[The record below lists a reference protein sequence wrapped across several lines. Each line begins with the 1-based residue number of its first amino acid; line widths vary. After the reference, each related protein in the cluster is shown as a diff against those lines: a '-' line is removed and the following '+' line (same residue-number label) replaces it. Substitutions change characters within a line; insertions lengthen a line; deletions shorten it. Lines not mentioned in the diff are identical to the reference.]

1 MRTLRLAALP
11 VLASVLAAAPR
22 AEAPPPAAAPPAVLV
37 SADAKQPSV
46 AVDGEGRVFVAY
58 LHGGNVV
65 VSASADRGATFAAPV
80 VAIDAKGRARGG
92 RQRGPRL
99 GVDGKGRLTV
109 TAPLTFDEEENQK
122 KYPSPEVYLA
132 TSSDGGVTWSSSPVR
147 VNEVEKK
154 APEGLHASRV
164 AADGTV
170 HVAWLDLRGRRGK
183 GQDLW
188 YARVVDGK
196 VGSNVRVAEEVC
208 ECCAPGLALDGAGN
222 PLLAWREGGEKDSR
236 ELFSLRS
243 TDGGATFGKPV
254 RINRTPTKEDT

>member
-1 MRTLRLAALP
+1 MRTAFAPAFL
-11 VLASVLAAAPR
+11 VLALASGTGAAAP
-22 AEAPPPAAAPPAVLV
+22 PAPPAVLV
-37 SADAKQPSV
+37 SADAKQPSI
-46 AVDGEGRVFVAY
+46 AIDRDGKVCVAY

-65 VSASADRGATFAAPV
+65 VSVSADRGATFSAPV
-80 VAIDAKGRARGG
+80 VAIDAKGGARGG

-99 GVDGKGRLTV
+99 GVDAQGRLTV
-109 TAPLTFDEEENQK
+109 TAPLTFDEEEGKK

-132 TSSDGGVTWSSSPVR
+132 TSADGGASWSAPLR

-154 APEGLHASRV
+154 APEGLHATRV

-170 HVAWLDLRGRRGK
+170 HVAWLDLRSRRDK

-188 YARVVDGK
+188 YARVNAVDGK
-196 VGSNVRVAEEVC
+196 VGPNVRVAEEVC

-236 ELFSLRS
+236 ELFCARS
-243 TDGGATFGKPV
+243 TDGGATFAKPA